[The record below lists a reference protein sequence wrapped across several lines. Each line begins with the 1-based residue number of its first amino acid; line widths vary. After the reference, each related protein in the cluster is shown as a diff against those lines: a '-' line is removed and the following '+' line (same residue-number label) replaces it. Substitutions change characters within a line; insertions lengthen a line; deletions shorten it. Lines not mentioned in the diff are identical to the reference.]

1 MRYKEG
7 HREESR
13 GRILNAV
20 GRGFRKHGF
29 GGVGVDGLAQE
40 AGVTSGAFYGY
51 FPSKVEAFKEAV
63 SAGLIS
69 LREGIERLQAEQGDD
84 WIEAFIDFY
93 LGNRRT
99 CDLAEACAMQ
109 VLTPEVVRANLAA
122 REIYQAEL
130 LKIIDAIAK
139 GLPQPTPSERKSRAW
154 ALISLLVGTVTI
166 ARAAADKAVSDK
178 AAKSVRGAAILIA
191 TS

>member
-13 GRILNAV
+13 GRILSAV

-29 GGVGVDGLAQE
+29 GGVGVDGLAKE
-40 AGVTSGAFYGY
+40 AGVTSGAFYGH
-51 FPSKVEAFKEAV
+51 FPSKAEAFKEAV
-63 SAGLIS
+63 SVGLNS
-69 LREGIERLQAEQGDD
+69 LRERIESLQAEHGDD
-84 WIEAFIDFY
+84 WIEIFIDFY

-109 VLTPEVVRANLAA
+109 VLTPEVVRADIAA
-122 REIYQAEL
+122 REIYQTAL

-139 GLPQPTPSERKSRAW
+139 GLPQPTPSERKDRAW
-154 ALISLLVGTVTI
+154 ALISLLAGTVTI
-166 ARAAADKAVSDK
+166 ARAAAEKSVSDR
-178 AAKSVRGAAILIA
+178 AAKSVRSAAILIA
-191 TS
+191 RG

>member
-7 HREESR
+7 HREEAR

-20 GRGFRKHGF
+20 GRGFRQHGF
-29 GGVGVDGLAQE
+29 GGVGVDGLAKE
-40 AGVTSGAFYGY
+40 AGVTSGAFYGH
-51 FPSKVEAFKEAV
+51 FPSKAEAFKEAV

-69 LREGIERLQAEQGDD
+69 LREGIEYFQAEKGDG
-84 WIEAFIDFY
+84 WIEAFVDFY

-99 CDLAEACAMQ
+99 CDLAEACAIQ
-109 VLTPEVVRANLAA
+109 VLTPEVARADMPA

-139 GLPQPTPSERKSRAW
+139 GLPQATPSERKSRAW
-154 ALISLLVGTVTI
+154 ALISLLVGAVTI

-178 AAKSVRGAAILIA
+178 AAKSVRNAAILVA